1 MPCPT
6 SSFNPSA
13 PGCASPALL
22 RDGGQFFLGQST
34 DRRGGEA
41 RRQLRAGRASL
52 RYISLDI
59 TLIPRGP
66 VSTRRSVLALALAAS
81 TGFPLPAAARS
92 SGPVVFAAASLKTAL
107 DEIATLWMR
116 ETGLPAPR
124 LAYAGSNALAR
135 QIEQGAPADLFLSA
149 DLDWMDALAAKNLL
163 RPETRSNLLANRLAL
178 VAPVESKATITLQ
191 PGADLAVLLADGRL
205 ATANVD
211 SVPAGKY
218 AKAAFEKLGL
228 WVSVKDRLAQTENVR
243 AALLLVARGEASLG
257 VTYATDAAAEPK
269 ARIIALFPEESHP
282 PIVYPIAMLR
292 DSAHPQALRLL
303 EFLKGG
309 SARAIFERHGFTLPA
324 PHRQGS

>member
-1 MPCPT
+1 M
-6 SSFNPSA
+6 
-13 PGCASPALL
+13 
-22 RDGGQFFLGQST
+22 
-34 DRRGGEA
+34 
-41 RRQLRAGRASL
+41 
-52 RYISLDI
+52 
-59 TLIPRGP
+59 
-66 VSTRRSVLALALAAS
+66 STRRSVLALALAAS
-81 TGFPLPAAARS
+81 TGFALPAAARS

-124 LAYAGSNALAR
+124 LSHAGSNALAR

-149 DLDWMDALAAKNLL
+149 DLDWMDALAAKSLL

-178 VAPVESKATITLQ
+178 VAPLESKATITLQ
-191 PGADLAVLLADGRL
+191 PGADLAALLADGRL

-218 AKAAFEKLGL
+218 AKTAFEKLGL
-228 WVSVKDRLAQTENVR
+228 WAGLKDRLAQAENVR
-243 AALLLVARGEASLG
+243 AALLLVARGEAPLG

-269 ARIIALFPEESHP
+269 VRIIALFPEESHP
-282 PIVYPIAMLR
+282 PILYPIAMLK

-309 SARAIFERHGFTLPA
+309 SARTIFERHGFTLPT
-324 PHRQGS
+324 PPRQGS

>member
-1 MPCPT
+1 MARYNSLFLLIIFFALMVT
-6 SSFNPSA
+6 S
-13 PGCASPALL
+13 PG
-22 RDGGQFFLGQST
+22 
-34 DRRGGEA
+34 
-41 RRQLRAGRASL
+41 LRA
-52 RYISLDI
+52 DV
-59 TLIPRGP
+59 T
-66 VSTRRSVLALALAAS
+66 
-81 TGFPLPAAARS
+81 
-92 SGPVVFAAASLKTAL
+92 VFAAASLKNAL
-107 DEIATLWMR
+107 DEVQKHWVAQKGGRVVI
-116 ETGLPAPR
+116 
-124 LAYAGSNALAR
+124 AYAASSALAR
-135 QIEQGAPADLFLSA
+135 QIEKGAPADIFFSA

-191 PGADLAVLLADGRL
+191 PGADLAALLADGRL

-228 WVSVKDRLAQTENVR
+228 WVSVKDRLAQAENVR
-243 AALLLVARGEASLG
+243 AALLLVARGEAPLG

-309 SARAIFERHGFTLPA
+309 SARTIFERHGFTLPT
-324 PHRQGS
+324 PPRQGS

>member
-1 MPCPT
+1 M
-6 SSFNPSA
+6 
-13 PGCASPALL
+13 
-22 RDGGQFFLGQST
+22 
-34 DRRGGEA
+34 
-41 RRQLRAGRASL
+41 
-52 RYISLDI
+52 
-59 TLIPRGP
+59 
-66 VSTRRSVLALALAAS
+66 STRRSVLALALAAS
-81 TGFPLPAAARS
+81 TGFALPAAARS

-107 DEIATLWMR
+107 DEIAGLWSR

-163 RPETRSNLLANRLAL
+163 RPETRSNRLANRLAL

-191 PGADLAVLLADGRL
+191 PGADLAALLADGRL

-228 WVSVKDRLAQTENVR
+228 WVSVKDRLAQAENVR
-243 AALLLVARGEASLG
+243 AALLLVARGEAPLG

-309 SARAIFERHGFTLPA
+309 SARTIFERHGFTLPT
-324 PHRQGS
+324 PPRQGS

>member
-1 MPCPT
+1 M
-6 SSFNPSA
+6 
-13 PGCASPALL
+13 
-22 RDGGQFFLGQST
+22 
-34 DRRGGEA
+34 
-41 RRQLRAGRASL
+41 
-52 RYISLDI
+52 
-59 TLIPRGP
+59 
-66 VSTRRSVLALALAAS
+66 STRRSVLALALAAS
-81 TGFPLPAAARS
+81 TGFALPAAARS

-107 DEIATLWMR
+107 DEIAGLWSR

-243 AALLLVARGEASLG
+243 AALLLVARGEAPLG
-257 VTYATDAAAEPK
+257 VTYATDAAAEPRV
-269 ARIIALFPEESHP
+269 RIITLFPEESHP

>member
-1 MPCPT
+1 
-6 SSFNPSA
+6 
-13 PGCASPALL
+13 
-22 RDGGQFFLGQST
+22 
-34 DRRGGEA
+34 
-41 RRQLRAGRASL
+41 
-52 RYISLDI
+52 
-59 TLIPRGP
+59 

-81 TGFPLPAAARS
+81 TGFALPAAARS
-92 SGPVVFAAASLKTAL
+92 SGPVVFAAASRKTAL
-107 DEIATLWMR
+107 DEIAGLWSR

-191 PGADLAVLLADGRL
+191 PGADLAALLADGRL

-228 WVSVKDRLAQTENVR
+228 WVSVKDRLAQAENVR
-243 AALLLVARGEASLG
+243 AALLLVARGEAPLG

-282 PIVYPIAMLR
+282 PIVYPVALTAHSANAGAAAFLAYLR
-292 DSAHPQALRLL
+292 SPAGRAHFEKQG
-303 EFLKGG
+303 F
-309 SARAIFERHGFTLPA
+309 AILP
-324 PHRQGS
+324 